1 MWGPI
6 LSEPLLIIGLVG
18 RYPANYLIRRKPLH
32 NPYNVYLTSYAT
44 EKDYAGLPRLS
55 PGYPPV
61 VGRLLTR
68 YAPVCH

>member
-18 RYPANYLIRRKPLH
+18 HYPTNYLIRRKPLH
-32 NPYNVYLTSYAT
+32 NPYNVYLSLQV
-44 EKDYAGLPRLS
+44 KKQNHAGLPRLS